1 MEVGQTNLADMA
13 WLGLR
18 GLTSRKTVAA
28 LAILSVAIG
37 VTSVVSLVAYTTGV
51 SQSIISAID
60 TLGPTT
66 VLVLP
71 AQGSILTQATVAGL
85 ESLPYVQAVYPVVEG
100 GASISLG
107 GQQQFVSVVGVDNL
121 STVLGQVNLQSGNVY
136 PPAMA
141 PLAVIGADIA
151 HPGGGIVLQPG
162 DQLILHMPDGA
173 AAVEVTGILKP
184 SGFNPIS
191 DSDTSVFLPLQEAM
205 VMLNR
210 SSYSIIAL
218 KVDSVK
224 DVSIVSNLITF
235 LFGNSVTVASVQQII
250 NTVST
255 IVSGLSFLLTAVASI
270 SLLVGAIGIASTMIT
285 KVYQRIREIGI
296 MKTVGMKNTDV
307 LGVFLMESLIVG
319 ASGGGLGLVLGAL
332 GSTALA
338 SLLSGGA
345 SAGRTAS
352 GGLVP
357 GGIGASAG
365 RTASGGLVPG
375 GIRPVITPELLVG
388 AVLIGLVVSLVAG
401 IYPAWRASRL
411 TPVEAIRRE

>member
-1 MEVGQTNLADMA
+1 MT

-18 GLTSRKTVAA
+18 GLTSRKMVAA

-51 SQSIISAID
+51 SDSIISAIE

-66 VLVLP
+66 ILVLP
-71 AQGSILTQATVAGL
+71 SHGSLLTQATVTRL
-85 ESLPYVQAVYPVVEG
+85 ETLPYVKVVYPVVEG
-100 GASISLG
+100 GATVSLG
-107 GQQQFVSVVGVDNL
+107 GQQTFVSVVGVDNL

-136 PPAMA
+136 PAAMA
-141 PLAVIGADIA
+141 PLAVIGADVA
-151 HPGGGIVLQPG
+151 NPGNGIRLQPG
-162 DQLILHMPDGA
+162 DQLILHLQDGA
-173 AAVEVTGILKP
+173 ATVEITGILQP
-184 SGFNPIS
+184 SGFSPIS

-205 VMLNR
+205 VILNR
-210 SSYSIIAL
+210 TTYSIVAL

-224 DVSIVSNLITF
+224 DVPIVSNLITY

-296 MKTVGMKNTDV
+296 MKTVGMKNRDV

-319 ASGGGLGLVLGAL
+319 ASGGALGVVLGTF
-332 GSTALA
+332 GSIALA
-338 SLLSGGA
+338 ALLSGGA
-345 SAGRTAS
+345 RAGRSAS
-352 GGLVP
+352 GGLV
-357 GGIGASAG
+357 
-365 RTASGGLVPG
+365 SGH
-375 GIRPVITPELLVG
+375 ITPVVTPELLVG
-388 AVLIGLVVSLVAG
+388 AVAIGLVVSLVAG